1 MNKVNSLVWRNMI
14 NEGIWMVGIGISRAG
29 ALENTIKGGKSKG
42 EKQKTICTHFHKRET
57 TTHPGGV

>member
-29 ALENTIKGGKSKG
+29 ALENTIKGGEEQRG
-42 EKQKTICTHFHKRET
+42 KTENDMHTFS
-57 TTHPGGV
+57 